1 MKIIYKLYLSL
12 VLMASM
18 GAHAAGGGGAPAG
31 GIGIHNYV
39 PLNPAFVVNLRDGDA
54 LRFMQATIQVMTY
67 DTKVIEALQTHAAP
81 IRHELMLLLSD
92 QTVSGMYN
100 VAHRT
105 KVQEA
110 ALAVVQNI
118 LAKYAGIKTSDQV
131 ADAEGKQHPSS
142 VKELY
147 FTQMVIQ

>member
-1 MKIIYKLYLSL
+1 MKIIYKIGLAVLLLSSL
-12 VLMASM
+12 GVQ
-18 GAHAAGGGGAPAG
+18 AAGSSGPVATTGV
-31 GIGIHNYV
+31 HNYV
-39 PLNPAFVVNLRDGDA
+39 PLNPPFVVNLRDGDA

-67 DTKVIEALQTHAAP
+67 DTHVVDALQQHAAP

-100 VAHRT
+100 IAHRT

-110 ALAVVQNI
+110 ALAAVQDI
-118 LAKYAGIKTSDQV
+118 LAKYAGIKPNDSV
-131 ADAEGKQHPSS
+131 EDAEGKQHPSS

-147 FTQMVIQ
+147 FTQLVIQ